1 MDEGDDLDIIEVVP
15 APCRNAASASGDV
28 VVYEVHDSDSE
39 YSDVADD
46 SSVVE
51 ILDYE
56 PAESSAAG
64 VETDTAGIVTAISF
78 DKNEYLEFGE
88 GLPPQKCWCLDMIE
102 IESRRRVSLPNMESP
117 VPLAEV
123 APVKREGMTLIT
135 WNVDGLNQDFLH
147 QRISAICRLT
157 LSWAPDVIYLQEIV
171 PEIEPEIRLRFP
183 QYLYLPGDRQGYY
196 VATLLNKN
204 TVNCTS
210 HSVVPFSSTK
220 MERHIIFAEATFNG
234 KPVVLLNTHLESMGY
249 STEVRQVQ
257 LRRCFRMCRKEAAE
271 KTVIFGG
278 DLNLRDREVDSIG
291 GVPGDVQDMWVA
303 SGSDPSCRYTWDMER
318 NDNLDFRDKGKP
330 QLRFDRVYVRHSLPP
345 SLSPTAFRLIGTRRL
360 EREGCFPS
368 DHWGIVCQFKCS

>member
-15 APCRNAASASGDV
+15 APCRNAASSSGDV

-39 YSDVADD
+39 YSDAADD

-56 PAESSAAG
+56 PAESDAG
-64 VETDTAGIVTAISF
+64 AETDTAGIVTA
-78 DKNEYLEFGE
+78 
-88 GLPPQKCWCLDMIE
+88 M
-102 IESRRRVSLPNMESP
+102 RRVSLPNGESP
-117 VPLAEV
+117 VPLPEV
-123 APVKREGMTLIT
+123 PLVKRQGMTLVT
-135 WNVDGLNQDFLH
+135 WNVDGLNRDFLH
-147 QRISAICRLT
+147 QRISAVCRLV
-157 LSWAPDVIYLQEIV
+157 LSWAPDIIYLQEIV
-171 PEIEPEIRLRFP
+171 PEIEPEIRMRFP
-183 QYLYLPGDRQGYY
+183 QYLYLPGDCQGYY

-204 TVNCTS
+204 TVNYKS

-220 MERHIIFAEATFNG
+220 MERNIVFAEATFNG
-234 KPVVLLNTHLESMGY
+234 KPLVLLNTHLESMGY
-249 STEVRQVQ
+249 STEVRKVQ
-257 LRRCFRMCRKEAAE
+257 LRRCFRMVKKEPAE

-278 DLNLRDREVDSIG
+278 DLNLRDKEVDSIG

-345 SLSPTAFRLIGTRRL
+345 SLAPVAFRLIGTQRL
-360 EREGCFPS
+360 ERDRCFPS

>member
-64 VETDTAGIVTAISF
+64 VETDTAGIVTA
-78 DKNEYLEFGE
+78 
-88 GLPPQKCWCLDMIE
+88 M
-102 IESRRRVSLPNMESP
+102 RRVSLPNMESP

-123 APVKREGMTLIT
+123 APLKREGMTLIT

-303 SGSDPSCRYTWDMER
+303 SGSDPSCQYTWDMER